1 MWARPSQLELLSVV
15 RIVVVVVVAALFG
28 DSVAAYDAFGRIV
41 VPLLFEASAS

>member
-15 RIVVVVVVAALFG
+15 RVVVVVVAALFG